1 MMRTPL
7 IRAVGSIIALA
18 GLNLGC
24 GSSTDPVGAL
34 TLSATIDGNPWA
46 PGGPGAETTAIIYQG
61 DNTLAV
67 SGDRVST
74 SPPHG
79 ENLRLAVLGVTGP
92 GTYTLSGTDRS
103 RYAAYQVSQGLLGDP
118 GFSIVTYF
126 TTVDPGGVLVITQLD
141 PNAHTIQGTFN
152 FTGQFGEQTAVIT
165 EGAFSGPYEAMGGN
179 GS

>member
-1 MMRTPL
+1 MRAPL
-7 IRAVGSIIALA
+7 LRLLGSLTAIT
-18 GLNLGC
+18 GLSLGC
-24 GSSTDPVGAL
+24 GSSTDPVGSL

-92 GTYTLSGTDRS
+92 GTYALAGTDGS

-126 TTVDPGGVLVITQLD
+126 TTADPGGVVVITQFD

-152 FTGQFGEQTAVIT
+152 FTGQLGDQTAIIT
-165 EGAFSGPYEAMGGN
+165 EGSFSGRYEAMAGN

>member
-1 MMRTPL
+1 MRTPRL
-7 IRAVGSIIALA
+7 RAVASIIALA
-18 GLNLGC
+18 GPNLGC

-34 TLSATIDGNPWA
+34 TLSATIDGNSWA
-46 PGGPGAETTAIIYQG
+46 PGGRGAETTAIIYQG

-79 ENLRLAVLGVTGP
+79 ENLRLVVLGVTGP
-92 GTYTLSGTDRS
+92 GTYSLSGTDAS

-126 TTVDPGGVLVITQLD
+126 TTADPGGVVIITQLD
-141 PNAHTIQGTFN
+141 PNTHTIQGTFN
-152 FTGQFGEQTAVIT
+152 FTGQFGEQTALIT
-165 EGAFSGPYEAMGGN
+165 EGSFSGRYVGMAGN

>member
-1 MMRTPL
+1 MRAPL
-7 IRAVGSIIALA
+7 IRDFGSLLHS

-24 GSSTDPVGAL
+24 GSSTDPGAL
-34 TLSATIDGNPWA
+34 TLNATIDGTPWA

-92 GTYTLSGTDRS
+92 GTYSLSGTDGS
-103 RYAAYQVSQGLLGDP
+103 RYAAYQVSP
-118 GFSIVTYF
+118 GPARRSR
-126 TTVDPGGVLVITQLD
+126 L
-141 PNAHTIQGTFN
+141 
-152 FTGQFGEQTAVIT
+152 
-165 EGAFSGPYEAMGGN
+165 
-179 GS
+179 